1 LVEFRA
7 VAGRSGTN
15 TNHLHPTTFAF
26 AIADHS
32 EESADHDC
40 AVGIVERRVGDRWWF
55 VSIDRFGSRL
65 LEHGHAP
72 S

>member
-7 VAGRSGTN
+7 VAGHFRTSAHN
-15 TNHLHPTTFAF
+15 LCPATFAI